1 MENDGSMFVAGFAA
15 GSIFVCGFIEG
26 VTFAGSVV
34 VVADE
39 QPEVS
44 IRKING
50 IDFIFIFISPLNEKD
65 PY

>member
-1 MENDGSMFVAGFAA
+1 MFVAGFAA

-26 VTFAGSVV
+26 VIFAGSVV

-39 QPEVS
+39 QPEAS

-50 IDFIFIFISPLNEKD
+50 IDFIFTFISPLNKKT
-65 PY
+65 Y